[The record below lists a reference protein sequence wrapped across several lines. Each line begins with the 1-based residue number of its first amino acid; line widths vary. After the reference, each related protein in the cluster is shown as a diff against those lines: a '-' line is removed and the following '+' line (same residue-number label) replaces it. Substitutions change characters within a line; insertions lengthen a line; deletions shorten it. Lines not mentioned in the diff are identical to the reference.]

1 MVFAIIDTNIVV
13 SALLANEP
21 SKSIPMQILSEALTG
36 CVTPIVTDE
45 ILEEYVDVLHRDKFK
60 FSAQKVNIILDGIIK
75 RAVQINTDGVTS
87 VLPDLDDVCF
97 YNALLATTALKSI
110 LITGNS
116 KHFPNSSSIMT
127 PSEFYFK
134 YLV

>member
-1 MVFAIIDTNIVV
+1 MIFAIIDTNIVV

-36 CVTPIVTDE
+36 GVTPIVTDE

-75 RAVQINTDGVTS
+75 RAIQINTDGVTS

>member
-45 ILEEYVDVLHRDKFK
+45 ILEEYVDVF
-60 FSAQKVNIILDGIIK
+60 IGINLNFQHK
-75 RAVQINTDGVTS
+75 R
-87 VLPDLDDVCF
+87 
-97 YNALLATTALKSI
+97 
-110 LITGNS
+110 LIS
-116 KHFPNSSSIMT
+116 F
-127 PSEFYFK
+127 
-134 YLV
+134 

>member
-1 MVFAIIDTNIVV
+1 MIFAIIDTNIVV

-60 FSAQKVNIILDGIIK
+60 FSAQKVDIILDGIIK
-75 RAVQINTDGVTS
+75 RAIQINTDGVTS

-116 KHFPNSSSIMT
+116 RHFPNSSSIMT
-127 PSEFYFK
+127 PSEFYSK

>member
-75 RAVQINTDGVTS
+75 RAIQINTDGVIS

>member
-45 ILEEYVDVLHRDKFK
+45 IL
-60 FSAQKVNIILDGIIK
+60 VNIILDGIIK
-75 RAVQINTDGVTS
+75 RAIQINTDGVTS